1 MARIVLNNNF
11 NKLMNDL
18 NLSLIDMMKM
28 ADEQINQDEVTPF
41 RTGATQNDVI
51 IQGSKNRV
59 ILQYTTDYSEKIY
72 YHPEINFR
80 TTYNSNAQALWLED
94 YINNPSFW
102 INLYAISFKSRG
114 Y

>member
-1 MARIVLNNNF
+1 MAQLVLNSNYT
-11 NKLMNDL
+11 KLLQDL
-18 NLSLIDMMKM
+18 DYSLIDMMKM
-28 ADEQINQDEVTPF
+28 ADEEINADEVTPF

-59 ILQYTTDYSEKIY
+59 MLQYTTDYSEKIY

-94 YINNPSFW
+94 YINNPAFW
-102 INLYAISFKSRG
+102 VNLFAISMKSRG